1 MRYFLYGLPLLL
13 FAALAVYLWQGLGKD
28 PSVLPSAL
36 IDKPA
41 PVFDLAPLAGRE
53 PALPL
58 ATADLKTGEP
68 VLVNVFASWCV
79 PCKAEHPLITALA
92 EEHGI
97 TVHAINY
104 KDKPVE
110 AAAWLRRLGDPY
122 GRVGADPEGR
132 AGIDFGIYGVPET
145 FLIDG
150 DGHVRLR
157 HAGAITPDVL
167 ERVILP
173 SIKALEP

>member
-1 MRYFLYGLPLLL
+1 MRYLLYSLPLLL
-13 FAALAVYLWQGLGKD
+13 FAGLAVYLWQGLGKD

-41 PVFDLAPLAGRE
+41 PVFDLPALPGRE
-53 PALPL
+53 PELAL
-58 ATADLKTGEP
+58 ATDHLATGEP
-68 VLVNVFASWCV
+68 LLVNVFASWCV
-79 PCKAEHPLITALA
+79 PCQAEHPLITALA
-92 EEHGI
+92 EEHGM

-122 GRVGADPEGR
+122 GRVGADREGR
-132 AGIDFGIYGVPET
+132 AGIEFGIYGVPET

-150 DGHVRLR
+150 TGRVRLR
-157 HAGAITPDVL
+157 HAGPITPEVM
-167 ERVILP
+167 EKIILP
-173 SIKALEP
+173 AMRALNS

>member
-53 PALPL
+53 PALPF
-58 ATADLKTGEP
+58 ATADLKTGKP

-104 KDKPVE
+104 KDKPAE
-110 AAAWLRRLGDPY
+110 AAAWLLRLGDPY

-132 AGIDFGIYGVPET
+132 AGTGVRTAIARIAGRSRDRVWLCRGAAGLAP
-145 FLIDG
+145 DP
-150 DGHVRLR
+150 
-157 HAGAITPDVL
+157 AGAG
-167 ERVILP
+167 RWRC
-173 SIKALEP
+173 S